1 MNIFKVRLRSDI
13 AGILIILKTIAVTPP
28 PAMLVMARLA
38 CVARKGQI
46 TRGWRSSSQG
56 LLPLH
61 CSASLTCV
69 ARDAARGSNLTWLHV
84 TRGLCLVLLRV
95 TTTIVVVA
103 EAATNVGSVLCW
115 L

>member
-13 AGILIILKTIAVTPP
+13 AGILIILKTIA
-28 PAMLVMARLA
+28 
-38 CVARKGQI
+38 ARKGQI